1 MKTLNLIQKFMKV
14 GKIISKI
21 IFICCCIG
29 AIACFVS
36 IGLLAIISNLP
47 IEIEG
52 QTLVDYIMQTGEVNI
67 NELFPSMAAL
77 VFICAGEAV
86 VAKFAEIYFNN
97 ELNEGNPFTFT
108 GAKELLRLGV
118 LKISVPLVAVMIAE
132 ITSSIIAAI
141 IDCEN
146 NFSIESGENI
156 IMGIMLII
164 ISFIFKYGAEIMNK
178 NEEEDKSKVEQ

>member
-29 AIACFVS
+29 SIACLVS
-36 IGLLAIISNLP
+36 IGILVIVCNLS
-47 IEIEG
+47 IEIDG
-52 QTLVDYIMQTGEVNI
+52 QSIVNYIMDKENINI
-67 NELFPSMAAL
+67 NELYPIMAGS
-77 VFICAGEAV
+77 VIICAGEAI

-118 LKISVPLVAVMIAE
+118 LTISVPLVAIMISDI
-132 ITSSIIAAI
+132 ITSIVAAI
-141 IDCEN
+141 IKCEN
-146 NFSIESGENI
+146 NYNVEAGDNI
-156 IMGIMLII
+156 IIGIMLIA
-164 ISFIFKYGAEIMNK
+164 ISIIFKYGAEVMSK
-178 NEEEDKSKVEQ
+178 NEEEVIEK

>member
-29 AIACFVS
+29 SIACLVS
-36 IGLLAIISNLP
+36 IGILVIVCNLS

-52 QTLVDYIMQTGEVNI
+52 QTVADYIIKTQEINI

-118 LKISVPLVAVMIAE
+118 LKISVPLVAAMIAE

-141 IDCEN
+141 IDCKN
-146 NFSIESGENI
+146 NFSIDSGENI

-164 ISFIFKYGAEIMNK
+164 ISIIFKYGAEILNK
-178 NEEEDKSKVEQ
+178 TNEDEKEE